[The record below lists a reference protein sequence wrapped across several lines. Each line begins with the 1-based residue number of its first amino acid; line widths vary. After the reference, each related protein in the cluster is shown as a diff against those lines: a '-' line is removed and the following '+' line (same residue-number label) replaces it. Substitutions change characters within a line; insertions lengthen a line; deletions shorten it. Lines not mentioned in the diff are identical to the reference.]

1 MKIQM
6 TPIEVI
12 AHFKDDGNKYV
23 AFSLPKTYNGDIND
37 VEGEAI
43 VEHKNHVV
51 LAIVY
56 GFLGIVGFIIT
67 ASAVIS
73 SFIFPL
79 YDQGTAIILLPLSI
93 AFLFMIG
100 IRYYFRREHN
110 AA

>member
-1 MKIQM
+1 MGYF
-6 TPIEVI
+6 PVEVI
-12 AHFKDDGNKYV
+12 AHFKNDGNKYV

-43 VEHKNHVV
+43 MEHKNHVV